1 MSNISEFSYVF
12 VKLINGENI
21 ICATFEEQEFD
32 DDEETMQITLPV
44 IRPVQVISTR
54 IPVGES
60 IVEKFMMQPWI
71 PFCDNDEI
79 FEIPFSSIVFIGKVS
94 DLFVERYREFLE
106 DHTHS
111 LSDDMEN
118 INDEVEQ
125 MIVDEE
131 HKEFNTEEQ
140 STNKYKKWL
149 H

>member
-12 VKLINGENI
+12 LKLINGENI
-21 ICATFEEQEFD
+21 ICATFEDQEFD
-32 DDEETMQITLPV
+32 DEEETMQITLPV
-44 IRPVQVISTR
+44 IRPVQVISLN
-54 IPVGES
+54 IPVGEY

-94 DLFVERYREFLE
+94 DIFVERYREFLE
-106 DHTHS
+106 ENPHS

-125 MIVDEE
+125 LIVDEE
-131 HKEFNTEEQ
+131 QKEFNTAEQ
-140 STNKYKKWL
+140 STKKYKKWL

>member
-1 MSNISEFSYVF
+1 MSDISEFSYIF
-12 VKLINGENI
+12 LKLINGENI
-21 ICATFEEQEFD
+21 ICATFEEQEFET
-32 DDEETMQITLPV
+32 DEDAVQVTLPV
-44 IRPVQVISTR
+44 IRPVQVISVK
-54 IPVGES
+54 ILVGES

-71 PFCDNDEI
+71 PFCDDDEI
-79 FEIPFSSIVFIGKVS
+79 FEIPFTSIVFIGKVS
-94 DLFVERYREFLE
+94 DLFIERYREFLE

-111 LSDDMEN
+111 LSDDMED

-131 HKEFNTEEQ
+131 QKEFNTEEQ